1 MSISAGELKK
11 KGVSIIKTKLE
22 KTSQETITV
31 KGEDTFVV
39 MNLEH
44 YNYLRECELE
54 IALQQAKN
62 DYAQGNFVQE
72 SVEKHIERIANE
84 L

>member
-11 KGVSIIKTKLE
+11 KGISIIKTKLE

-31 KGEDTFVV
+31 KGQDTFVV
-39 MNLEH
+39 MDIEY

-54 IALQQAKN
+54 IALQQAKSE
-62 DYAQGNFVQE
+62 YEQGNFVKE
-72 SVEKHIERIANE
+72 SVEKHIERITNE